1 MSNLKMQLTVPN
13 TQQPHRPTRNL
24 GNRNHPPPPL
34 GESVLFAEPAPRAPP
49 IAPKPQPPQDAL
61 GPPATGPSLQ
71 ETPRG
76 GSAGPPPLLSFRPRV
91 GSRVMA
97 RQARFSTAW
106 HRAVVSDVR
115 ITNGRTHVSVIWSD
129 DTTTLAIPLS
139 RVRAAQEPAVPP
151 APPDSLPEPPFAHLC
166 QGARVM
172 ARQTRHSP
180 WCPAMISK
188 RHTYNGRLTI
198 TVDWEDT
205 SEGPSTAGIPAS
217 RVKLL
222 QADAPR
228 PPTPPAHPTW
238 THSPREG
245 QHHSNSSTGTPTTV
259 TQAPTHGPQPQ
270 SRSRSATKNTSQWAP
285 LTWPSLQRQL
295 GPLAPPR
302 EPPCIPTGAPV
313 FTVNE
318 CWASLILSGAK
329 TMEIRTRNTL
339 KRGTIYVATSG
350 LGEVWGQVDI
360 LDSTQ
365 LTRDEWRSHASA
377 HRIGTRT
384 NPSIL
389 PPFPSPPPYAWRLS
403 NATRYSSPVPMDRP
417 RGPVTWVAF
426 VPAAMSTPPAEE
438 APTVSRVTTPSAAP
452 DSDQLASDTAD
463 VDPLTNPRRE
473 SARRVHTATH
483 SRPGPDHTGDRAA
496 LTMEILLRHQD
507 HVRAAMELSN
517 HPPPHGRWCVRTHR
531 ATQPE

>member
-1 MSNLKMQLTVPN
+1 
-13 TQQPHRPTRNL
+13 
-24 GNRNHPPPPL
+24 
-34 GESVLFAEPAPRAPP
+34 
-49 IAPKPQPPQDAL
+49 
-61 GPPATGPSLQ
+61 
-71 ETPRG
+71 
-76 GSAGPPPLLSFRPRV
+76 
-91 GSRVMA
+91 
-97 RQARFSTAW
+97 
-106 HRAVVSDVR
+106 
-115 ITNGRTHVSVIWSD
+115 
-129 DTTTLAIPLS
+129 
-139 RVRAAQEPAVPP
+139 
-151 APPDSLPEPPFAHLC
+151 
-166 QGARVM
+166 M

-180 WCPAMISK
+180 WYPAMVSK

-238 THSPREG
+238 IHSPREG

-403 NATRYSSPVPMDRP
+403 NAARYSSPVPMDRP
-417 RGPVTWVAF
+417 RGPVTWVTF

-438 APTVSRVTTPSAAP
+438 TPTASRITTPSAAP
-452 DSDQLASDTAD
+452 PTATNSPRTRPMLTPSSIHDGRAHAGSTLRHTAD
-463 VDPLTNPRRE
+463 PDRNTPGIGL
-473 SARRVHTATH
+473 H
-483 SRPGPDHTGDRAA
+483 SRWRSYYATKTTCAQPWSCRT
-496 LTMEILLRHQD
+496 T
-507 HVRAAMELSN
+507 
-517 HPPPHGRWCVRTHR
+517 PPPHGRRCVRTHR
-531 ATQPE
+531 ASQPA

>member
-1 MSNLKMQLTVPN
+1 
-13 TQQPHRPTRNL
+13 
-24 GNRNHPPPPL
+24 
-34 GESVLFAEPAPRAPP
+34 
-49 IAPKPQPPQDAL
+49 
-61 GPPATGPSLQ
+61 
-71 ETPRG
+71 
-76 GSAGPPPLLSFRPRV
+76 
-91 GSRVMA
+91 
-97 RQARFSTAW
+97 
-106 HRAVVSDVR
+106 
-115 ITNGRTHVSVIWSD
+115 
-129 DTTTLAIPLS
+129 
-139 RVRAAQEPAVPP
+139 
-151 APPDSLPEPPFAHLC
+151 
-166 QGARVM
+166 M

-238 THSPREG
+238 IHSPREG

-313 FTVNE
+313 LTVNE

-350 LGEVWGQVDI
+350 LGEVWGQVGI

-417 RGPVTWVAF
+417 RGPVTWVTF

-452 DSDQLASDTAD
+452 DSDQLTSDTAD

-473 SARRVHTATH
+473 SARRVHTETH
-483 SRPGPDHTGDRAA
+483 SRPGPDHIGDRAA
-496 LTMEILLRHQD
+496 LTMEVLLRHQD

-517 HPPPHGRWCVRTHR
+517 HPPTWSMVRAHSSRDSTGIKRAKLRIPSNKMMLLQPCTGTRKMPSEGRNAHPRARVTTRGRKPGNACLRPSTPAWKMREEVLLHMGSISLGKGGNTARTSMLIYR
-531 ATQPE
+531 PNWDG